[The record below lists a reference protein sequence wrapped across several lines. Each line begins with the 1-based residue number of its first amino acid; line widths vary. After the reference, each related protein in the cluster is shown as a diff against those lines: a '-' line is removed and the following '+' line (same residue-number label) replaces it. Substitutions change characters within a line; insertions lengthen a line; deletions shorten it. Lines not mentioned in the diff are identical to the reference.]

1 MHRNSISDVD
11 ALTTVTEYAHIKD
24 IKQIINLR
32 LERPPEK
39 VYLYSGNEYLSI
51 TALFSFSSL

>member
-1 MHRNSISDVD
+1 MTIQQPES
-11 ALTTVTEYAHIKD
+11 AHIKH

-51 TALFSFSSL
+51 TALFSFSPL

>member
-1 MHRNSISDVD
+1 MHRNSIFDVD
-11 ALTTVTEYAHIKD
+11 ALTTETESAHIKH